1 VSVSF
6 ESLAAFFVLIVLT
19 FGQSRQLGGNIM
31 SLLKISNLSHAFGEN
46 ILLNDISFDL
56 FDGEKMGLVGLNG
69 SGKSTL
75 LKILMGEYIQDDG
88 DIEWRPK
95 ASIGYLDQYR
105 EIDAGLTIRQYLQGA
120 FASLYEIEA
129 RYNQI
134 NLILETSPDMKK
146 IEQATAL
153 QDQLLNSGFY
163 ELDSHIDRVA
173 AGLGIASLG
182 MDTEVT
188 KLSGGQRAKV
198 ILAKLLLESPNILIM
213 DEPTNFLDKSHIEWL
228 TQFLREFK
236 GAFIVVSHHFDFLDG
251 ITSCICEIEFQSV
264 IKYKGN
270 LTAYLASKDM
280 RRQQYIKN
288 YTAQK
293 KWIDKTEDYISRNKA
308 RASTSNMAKSRQKML
323 DRVERLAPPNENVR
337 PNFRFK
343 CGWLGNGPILKVK
356 NLEIGYDRPLLPKLS
371 FKLDWGGKMAV
382 TGFNG
387 IGKTTLVKTLL
398 AEIPAISGDYNFH
411 ERAQFGYYQQEYA
424 WENENLTAYEYIA
437 SLFPTMSQKEIRG
450 ALARAGLVGKHILRK
465 LGTLSGG
472 EQAKVRICRLTLTS
486 HNILILDEPTNHLDS
501 AAKEVLRTALLEYSG
516 CVILISHERSFC
528 EGLTDEVLDFDF
540 NTIVV

>member
-1 VSVSF
+1 
-6 ESLAAFFVLIVLT
+6 
-19 FGQSRQLGGNIM
+19 M
-31 SLLKISNLSHAFGEN
+31 SLLKVLNLSHAFGEN

-95 ASIGYLDQYR
+95 ASVGYLDQYR
-105 EIDAGLTIRQYLQGA
+105 EIDKDISIRQYLQNA
-120 FASLYEIEA
+120 FASLYAIES
-129 RYNQI
+129 RYNQL
-134 NLILETSPDMKK
+134 NLILETSPDMKR

-153 QDQLLNSGFY
+153 QDQLLSSGFY
-163 ELDSHIDRVA
+163 ELNSHIDRVA
-173 AGLGIASLG
+173 AGLGIAALG
-182 MDTEVT
+182 MDTEVA

-198 ILAKLLLESPNILIM
+198 ILAKLLLENPDILIM

-251 ITSCICEIEFQSV
+251 ISSCICEIEFQSV

-293 KWIDKTEDYISRNKA
+293 KWIDKTEDYIARNKA

-323 DRVERLAPPNENVR
+323 DRVEKLAPPNENVK

-356 NLEIGYDRPLLPKLS
+356 NLEIGYGKPLLPKLN
-371 FKLDWGGKMAV
+371 FKLDWGDKMAI

-387 IGKTTLVKTLL
+387 IGKTTLIKTLL
-398 AEIPAISGDYNFH
+398 AEIPAISGDYSFH
-411 ERAQFGYYQQEYA
+411 ERTVFGYFQQEYA
-424 WENENLTAYEYIA
+424 WENKNLTAYEYIA

-450 ALARAGLVGKHILRK
+450 ALAKAGLVGKHILRQ

-516 CVILISHERSFC
+516 CVILISHEKSFC
-528 EGLTDEVLDFDF
+528 EGLTNKILDFDF